1 MVLAGDTDRSMVRF
15 LGNLGPRGAP
25 GVTGAS
31 PGIVAV
37 SDAQQGARKPE
48 KNRRFAAD
56 TSW

>member
-1 MVLAGDTDRSMVRF
+1 LVFAGDTDRSMVRF

-37 SDAQQGARKPE
+37 SGAQQGARKR
-48 KNRRFAAD
+48 KK
-56 TSW
+56 TKICS